1 MSDNNIEAIRASI
14 EAALRRRHAPHSIN
28 VRWDCEGPV
37 RSSRLTAVEVLVVP
51 SGNSR
56 ATKHVGFSS
65 TEADAHRA
73 LAVACGLR
81 VEGDVVSD
89 PAEEVDRPV
98 VKVQLHWADDF
109 DADLHRVVPE
119 ARAALGIDA
128 DARLWV
134 LQRHRGDSMLVHPAC
149 WSGHEAEYVTPVF
162 FTREQAM
169 AYTGPHDRLD
179 ALGVT
184 FDDLWRDA
192 WVHGYAVRFGDT
204 HSGVWLMRAD
214 RLQGYSLALMHDL
227 REPTHPWLS
236 LSPREKY
243 RARDATRRAILRSRV
258 ALHQEM
264 LRIAVD
270 GAM

>member
-89 PAEEVDRPV
+89 PAEEVERLRQELAV
-98 VKVQLHWADDF
+98 
-109 DADLHRVVPE
+109 
-119 ARAALGIDA
+119 ARAALREYAPRCAECDA
-128 DARLWV
+128 VA
-134 LQRHRGDSMLVHPAC
+134 S
-149 WSGHEAEYVTPVF
+149 
-162 FTREQAM
+162 
-169 AYTGPHDRLD
+169 
-179 ALGVT
+179 
-184 FDDLWRDA
+184 
-192 WVHGYAVRFGDT
+192 
-204 HSGVWLMRAD
+204 
-214 RLQGYSLALMHDL
+214 
-227 REPTHPWLS
+227 
-236 LSPREKY
+236 
-243 RARDATRRAILRSRV
+243 RR
-258 ALHQEM
+258 
-264 LRIAVD
+264 VD
-270 GAM
+270 GYEDKEALRCHECSPSPETHKWSHDVEHAAALRAAGDGR

>member
-1 MSDNNIEAIRASI
+1 MSDDNIETLRAAVVAALLTRGCCAHTFDEDGNDVLALPFMAITASI
-14 EAALRRRHAPHSIN
+14 PRRIE
-28 VRWDCEGPV
+28 D
-37 RSSRLTAVEVLVVP
+37 L
-51 SGNSR
+51 
-56 ATKHVGFSS
+56 
-65 TEADAHRA
+65 RA

-134 LQRHRGDSMLVHPAC
+134 LQQHREDTMLVHPAC
-149 WSGHEAEYVTPVF
+149 WNGHEAEYVTPVF

-169 AYTGPHDRLD
+169 AYTGPHDRLY

-204 HSGVWLMRAD
+204 HSGAWLMRAD

-236 LSPREKY
+236 LSPRDKY